1 MIRLSAV
8 CAVLCL
14 SLSVAAPAG
23 AAQTDTQ
30 IDQIVQTALKTGPF
44 PGIAVAVEQK
54 GRVIYEKGFGYA
66 DLENKIP
73 VTKDTVFPIG
83 SITKTMT
90 GLAVQQLVADGKID
104 LDATAGTYLP
114 DLKAPARDV
123 KVRNLL
129 DHTSGLVN
137 YIEIPEFPGSS
148 QRDFTRDEMVSWF
161 AERPLQFAPG
171 TRMSYTNSG
180 LYLLG
185 LIIERTS
192 GQSYD
197 AYLRDRIFVPFG
209 MTHSGIFDWRT
220 LVDRRA
226 HGYLRGR
233 DGFRNAPRYDPLVPF
248 AAGAV
253 QSTVGDLLA
262 YRHGVFGPNAKISA
276 KVRDLVLQRDTL
288 QDGLVLPYTLGCL
301 VLQDF
306 EGHRSIGHSGDIF
319 GFSAQYT
326 YYPDDD
332 VTIVVLTNMQ
342 GASFPPVSIARK
354 IAREVLGVKQPAIA
368 DLPLPADR
376 AAQIAGDYNMGNIV
390 FGFEQLGFV
399 AQDGALYLRYGGTGS
414 KAPLLKLRYQGG
426 DRFVAASDDE
436 ETLQFRPNGS
446 FVDLTM
452 QFYGASFAARKNG
465 AP

>member
-1 MIRLSAV
+1 MIRLSA
-8 CAVLCL
+8 AAGFCL
-14 SLSVAAPAG
+14 LLLLSAAPVH
-23 AAQTDTQ
+23 AAPLETQ
-30 IDQIVQTALKTGPF
+30 IDAIVNRALKAGPY

-54 GRVIYEKGFGYA
+54 GRVIYQKGFGFA
-66 DLENKIP
+66 DLENKVP

-90 GLAVQQLVADGKID
+90 GLAVQQLVADGKIG

-114 DLKAPARDV
+114 DLKAPARDI

-137 YIEIPEFPGSS
+137 YIELPDFPGSS

-185 LIIERTS
+185 LIIERVS
-192 GQSYD
+192 GQTYD
-197 AYLRDRIFVPFG
+197 AYLRDQIFTPFG
-209 MTHSGIFDWRT
+209 MPHSGIFDWRA
-220 LVDRRA
+220 LIERRA

-233 DGFRNAPRYDPLVPF
+233 DGIRNAPRYDPLVPF

-253 QSTVGDLLA
+253 QSTLGDLLA
-262 YRHGVFGPNAKISA
+262 YRRGVFGPTAKISD
-276 KVRDLVLQRDTL
+276 KVRDLVLQQDRL
-288 QDGLVLPYTLGCL
+288 QDGMVLPYSLACL
-301 VLQDF
+301 VLQEF

-319 GFSAQYT
+319 GFSAQYS

-332 VTIVVLTNMQ
+332 VTIVLLTNMQ

-354 IAREVLGVKQPAIA
+354 IARAVLGVKQPVIA
-368 DLPLPADR
+368 DLPVPADR
-376 AAQIAGDYNMGNIV
+376 GVQIAGDYKMGNIV

-399 AQDGALYLRYGGTGS
+399 SQEGALYLRYGGTNS
-414 KAPLLKLRYQGG
+414 KAPLLKLRYQGN
-426 DRFVAASDDE
+426 DRFVAAADDE
-436 ETLQFRPNGS
+436 EILQFKPDATG
-446 FVDLTM
+446 VDLAM
-452 QFYGASFAARKNG
+452 QFYGASFAARKTT
-465 AP
+465 AK